1 MGPFKGLTRL
11 PRRLR
16 DLVRKE
22 NQHPQGFSLGNR
34 PAPPSGPKP
43 AERRG
48 GGSEEPHFFDADAKV
63 DRAVSRKLEENQ
75 RLLKDIFR
83 MPENTDVLIRPVHIA
98 ALNRQAFLLYI
109 DGMTKRETID
119 LDILQPL
126 MFLSETAAG
135 HGKAPVLDVIQKG
148 LVPNEKVVCQDQMAK
163 VLLEVLDGNTALF
176 VDGEAKA
183 LTIETK
189 GFEHRFVEKPET
201 EVTIRGARDAFT
213 ETIRVNTALVRRRL
227 KTPNLMVEGMRIGR
241 VSGTQIA
248 ILYLDG
254 LANPRLVAEVK
265 RRLETLDVAV
275 IHGSGDIE
283 EYIEDAPF
291 GIIPQTLATERPD
304 RVAAFLAEG
313 HVGIIVDDSPTA
325 LVVPITFSAFIH
337 SPEDY
342 SIRWPFGSFLR
353 ILRFLA
359 LFATLLL
366 PATYIALANYHQEM
380 IPTAL
385 ALSIAASREKVPFP
399 VPVEVVIMEVSFE
412 LIREAGTRIPTVIG
426 PTIGIVGA
434 LILGQ
439 AAVQANI
446 VSPILVIVVAITALS
461 SSAIPNPNAGL
472 SLRLLRFGAI
482 GLASVLGFIGL
493 GLGLFFLGIHLVSL
507 QSFGVPFM
515 SPIAPFRPPSRD
527 VLLRGPLWSM
537 RWRPKFVQPL
547 DSRRAAKYVRAWARP
562 SAGAATDQDEPS

>member
-1 MGPFKGLTRL
+1 MGLFKSLFRL
-11 PRRLR
+11 PRRVLNLIHR
-16 DLVRKE
+16 E
-22 NQHPQGFSLGNR
+22 NRHPQGFSLGNR
-34 PAPPSGPKP
+34 PAPPAVPKSS
-43 AERRG
+43 ERLGRKG
-48 GGSEEPHFFDADAKV
+48 EESHLFDADAKV
-63 DRAVSRKLEENQ
+63 DAVVSRRLEENQ
-75 RLLKDIFR
+75 TLLKSVFKMPDNSDI
-83 MPENTDVLIRPVHIA
+83 LIRPVHIA
-98 ALNRQAFLLYI
+98 ALNREAFLLYI
-109 DGMTKRETID
+109 DGMAKRETID

-126 MFLSETAAG
+126 MFLSETSTG
-135 HGKAPVLDVIQKG
+135 HGRASVLDIVQKG
-148 LVPNEKVVCQDQMAK
+148 LIPNEKVVCENQVSK
-163 VLLEVLDGNTALF
+163 VLLEVLDGNAALF
-176 VDGEAKA
+176 VDGEEQA
-183 LTIETK
+183 LIIETK
-189 GFEHRFVEKPET
+189 GFEHRSVEKPET

-227 KTPNLMVEGMRIGR
+227 KSPNLIIEGMRLGR

-248 ILYLDG
+248 LLYLDG
-254 LANPRLVAEVK
+254 LANPRLVAEVR
-265 RRLETLDVAV
+265 RRLQALDVAV

-291 GIIPQTLATERPD
+291 GIVPQALATERPD
-304 RVAAFLAEG
+304 RVAAFLSEG
-313 HVGIIVDDSPTA
+313 HVGIIVDDSPMA

-337 SPEDY
+337 NPEDY
-342 SIRWPFGSFLR
+342 HIRWPFGSFLR

-366 PATYIALANYHQEM
+366 PAVYIAVANYHQEM

-399 VPVEVVIMEVSFE
+399 VPVEVIIMEVSFE

-472 SLRLLRFGAI
+472 SMRLLRFVAI

-507 QSFGVPFM
+507 QSLGVPFM
-515 SPIAPFRPPSRD
+515 SPIAPFRPPSSD
-527 VLLRGPLWSM
+527 VVLRGPLWTM
-537 RWRPKFVQPL
+537 RWRPKFVRPQ
-547 DSRRAAKYVRAWARP
+547 DSRRSAKYVRAWDSPIAQSMADSDDP
-562 SAGAATDQDEPS
+562 S